1 MGCLGETITV
11 DGSRENGQN
20 IAILFSI
27 WKYINTISFINQ
39 FIYVQIQFTQ
49 IFLGD
54 GYGHFSAILAFTNKM
69 TDFYV

>member
-39 FIYVQIQFTQ
+39 LINSFMSKFNSRKYSSAMVMVTFPQF
-49 IFLGD
+49 
-54 GYGHFSAILAFTNKM
+54 
-69 TDFYV
+69 